1 MIEVTVTTE
10 SAEYPVLI
18 GSGCLGRLGTTLCDR
33 GLDADIIAVFTSPRI
48 GDLHYEA
55 LQTSLTG
62 VCDSHIIRHDIPDG
76 EENKNFENYR
86 AAVNWLAKNTSSRQ
100 TTPLVINF
108 GGGVVGDL
116 GGFVAATFRRGVPF
130 VHVPT
135 TLLGVVDTAIGGKL
149 AINTEQAKNLVGSV
163 TQPRMV
169 FSDIEL
175 LRTLPKRQV
184 RSGAAEVIK
193 YGAALDADFFEY
205 LEEHLENLLDLR
217 RDATLHVARRCT
229 ELKARVI
236 RRDEYDNRGIR
247 ICLNYGHTL
256 GHAVERHME
265 GELTHGECVAIGM
278 VAAGRIS
285 ARLDL
290 CDQEDADRLEALI
303 ERAGLPTR
311 VPQSELDPETVLETM
326 KYDKKFVEGVN
337 RFVLMTGIGEWTEYT
352 DVPMEHIRA
361 VTREA
366 LAPAAS

>member
-10 SAEYPVLI
+10 SAEYPVFI
-18 GSGCLGRLGTTLCDR
+18 GSGCLGRLGTVLSDR

-55 LQTSLTG
+55 LKTSLVG
-62 VCDSHIIRHDIPDG
+62 ACDARIIRHDIPDG

-86 AAVNWLAKNTSSRQ
+86 RAINWLAKNTSSQQ
-100 TTPLVINF
+100 TTPLVINL
-108 GGGVVGDL
+108 GGGGVGDL

-130 VHVPT
+130 IHLPT

-149 AINTEQAKNLVGSV
+149 AVNTEQAKNLVGTV

-169 FSDIEL
+169 FSEMEFL
-175 LRTLPKRQV
+175 QTLPERQV

-193 YGAALDADFFEY
+193 YGAALDHTFFEY
-205 LEEHLENLLDLR
+205 LEEHLEELLDLHR
-217 RDATLHVARRCT
+217 EPLLHVARRCT

-236 RRDEYDNRGIR
+236 RSDEYDTRGVR
-247 ICLNYGHTL
+247 ICLNFGHTL

-265 GELTHGECVAIGM
+265 GRLTHGECVAIGM
-278 VAAGRIS
+278 VAAARIS
-285 ARLDL
+285 ARLNL
-290 CDQEDADRLEALI
+290 CDEEDAERLEALI

-311 VPQSELDPETVLETM
+311 VPESELDAEMVLETM
-326 KYDKKFVEGVN
+326 KYDKKFEEGVN
-337 RFVLMTGIGEWTEYT
+337 RFVLMTDIGEWTEYT

-361 VTREA
+361 VTDRA
-366 LAPAAS
+366 LAAAAS